1 MFIIYWNEFSL
12 STDTDKFHRKTETK
26 KVTNF
31 PASYVDRFYRNL
43 GNDFDSA
50 VNSDFYGRNPKDTE
64 DVQKSVLANS
74 NFAKGMQY
82 QRIFFE
88 VKIRRNFFACFR
100 TCDAKNLG
108 ICSFLKELD
117 TGRKFIVSD
126 HVGKAPR
133 PRLPTA

>member
-12 STDTDKFHRKTETK
+12 STDTDKVHRKTETK

-31 PASYVDRFYRNL
+31 PSSYVDRFYRNL
-43 GNDFDSA
+43 GKDIDSA

-88 VKIRRNFFACFR
+88 GKIRWNFFCLF
-100 TCDAKNLG
+100 
-108 ICSFLKELD
+108 
-117 TGRKFIVSD
+117 
-126 HVGKAPR
+126 
-133 PRLPTA
+133 